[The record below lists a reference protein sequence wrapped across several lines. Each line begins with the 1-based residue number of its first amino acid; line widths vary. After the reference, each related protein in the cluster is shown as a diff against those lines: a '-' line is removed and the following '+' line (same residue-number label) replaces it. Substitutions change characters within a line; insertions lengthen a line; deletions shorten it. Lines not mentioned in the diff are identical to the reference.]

1 MIAAY
6 RGRNLFKTSGRCA
19 ISAKKLGILLNF
31 CVRASN
37 VAPAAGAAL
46 SFVSGLTAAMKPPRA
61 KGCFPGV
68 AEGVYTRFARA
79 NDRLFRKQRRQM
91 FNRTAETF
99 ALLMF

>member
-19 ISAKKLGILLNF
+19 ISAKRLGTLLNF

-37 VAPAAGAAL
+37 VACTAGAAL
-46 SFVSGLTAAMKPPRA
+46 SFVSGLTAAMKPPWTERY
-61 KGCFPGV
+61 FPGL

-79 NDRLFRKQRRQM
+79 NDMLFRKERRQM
-91 FNRTAETF
+91 FNRTAESF
-99 ALLMF
+99 AL